1 MPQFFQATILEVG
14 CMHGSSLIISHCDWS
29 TQSYIISKRLN
40 NFSPMVGRPKQWIFT
55 LTSIMLLR
63 VLWFCHWDGPHALWE
78 GIQGGMS
85 CQIPCSS
92 SRSSSDFCFFARQT
106 LLHAFAKCLLSYEL
120 HLHPSSQSEVRQGFC
135 GVLKV
140 ILIFHP

>member
-1 MPQFFQATILEVG
+1 M
-14 CMHGSSLIISHCDWS
+14 
-29 TQSYIISKRLN
+29 
-40 NFSPMVGRPKQWIFT
+40 WIFT

-78 GIQGGMS
+78 AIQGGMS

-92 SRSSSDFCFFARQT
+92 SHSSSDFCFFARQT

-120 HLHPSSQSEVRQGFC
+120 HLRPSSQSEIKERFFVVSWRWSLFATHNAVTLWVANNIVEINCHYGNSRWALLLAIYQDLC
-135 GVLKV
+135 LQMPRSSSD
-140 ILIFHP
+140 INMS